1 MTIHQRASF
10 DVEAAGLNAT
20 SKTNPAVAKMVAA
33 WENKNAKRAM
43 QGSGLALMAMSLT
56 ACGGS
61 DDVVVDITSDNAA
74 AVLAATP
81 AIVAQ
86 RRSRCSV
93 CGHRCVS

>member
-33 WENKNAKRAM
+33 WENKNAKRVM

-61 DDVVVDITSDNAA
+61 SSTTTAADDGNPPTKIFRHS
-74 AVLAATP
+74 
-81 AIVAQ
+81 
-86 RRSRCSV
+86 S
-93 CGHRCVS
+93 

>member
-20 SKTNPAVAKMVAA
+20 SKTNPAVAKMLAA

-61 DDVVVDITSDNAA
+61 STTTASTTITTETTTTTTTTATATIATCKNA
-74 AVLAATP
+74 
-81 AIVAQ
+81 
-86 RRSRCSV
+86 
-93 CGHRCVS
+93 